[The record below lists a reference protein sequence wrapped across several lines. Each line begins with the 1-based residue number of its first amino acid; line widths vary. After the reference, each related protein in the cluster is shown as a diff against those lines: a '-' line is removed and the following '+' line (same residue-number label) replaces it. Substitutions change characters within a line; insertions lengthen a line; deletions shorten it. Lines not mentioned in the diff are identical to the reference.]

1 MPIKH
6 IALSVLLLSA
16 LAWAGCKKD
25 DDNGDDPQPTE
36 QQIVV
41 GAGLTDLKIGDAA
54 QKWIDKYGITPPSFS
69 SFGGQYTH
77 FLIWFSA
84 GVTAYCE
91 PTAQSTFD
99 ASMKV
104 KRIELSSPF
113 KGKTDKGIGIGSKK
127 ADVKAAYGEPTSS
140 STFFGDEYAALGLT
154 FVYSDTG
161 DLVERIEV
169 EKP

>member
-1 MPIKH
+1 MSIKH
-6 IALSVLLLSA
+6 IALPLLLLFA
-16 LAWAGCKKD
+16 FAWTGCKKD
-25 DDNGDDPQPTE
+25 DDTTDDPKPTE

-54 QKWIDKYGITPPSFS
+54 QKWIDKYGTTPPSYS
-69 SFGGQYTH
+69 SFSGQYTH
-77 FLIWFSA
+77 FLIWLST

-91 PTAQSTFD
+91 PTTQATFD
-99 ASMKV
+99 ASMKI

-113 KGKTDKGIGIGSKK
+113 KGKTDKSIGIGSKK
-127 ADVKAAYGEPTSS
+127 ADVKAAYGEPTST

-161 DLVERIEV
+161 DLVEQIEV